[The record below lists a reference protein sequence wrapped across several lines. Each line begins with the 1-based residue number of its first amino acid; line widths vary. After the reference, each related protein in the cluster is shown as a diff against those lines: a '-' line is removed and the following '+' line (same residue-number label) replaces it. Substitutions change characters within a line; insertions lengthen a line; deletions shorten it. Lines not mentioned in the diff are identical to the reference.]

1 MMVYA
6 SVAILAAIAALI
18 VVARDR
24 IARLQSGL
32 AGGAVSP
39 GCAIAQAAAVLLI
52 ALLILLGHFA
62 GMF

>member
-1 MMVYA
+1 MVYA
-6 SVAILAAIAALI
+6 SVAVLAVIAALI

-32 AGGAVSP
+32 AGGAVGP